1 MAPNCNDKSVSYHT
15 KTPPTITQIHRQRRT
30 LHHSKRRHRR
40 RSSTPFRAAINS
52 NAMRRQQHS
61 NLNANVHRPMIK
73 HDQQMKSVSNQLYN
87 EIQQPILSDN
97 QSLNSVY
104 SEKDVQVIEYPIQFH
119 GALQHQIL
127 AWYPT
132 VTYNEEELI
141 PQVPENGELNQKVN
155 SCLAFLI

>member
-1 MAPNCNDKSVSYHT
+1 
-15 KTPPTITQIHRQRRT
+15 
-30 LHHSKRRHRR
+30 
-40 RSSTPFRAAINS
+40 
-52 NAMRRQQHS
+52 
-61 NLNANVHRPMIK
+61 MIK

-104 SEKDVQVIEYPIQFH
+104 SEKEVQVIEYPIQFH

-141 PQVPENGELNQKVN
+141 PQVLSVSENVELNQKVN
-155 SCLAFLI
+155 SCLSFLI